1 MPDKEQLGILCL
13 LGLLAVLYVV
23 ALVIKYVV
31 EYWYAVATAVAG
43 LIVLR
48 VWLRRRYPVYLD
60 DEDDEDGYLEPV
72 PQE

>member
-23 ALVIKYVV
+23 GLVIKYVV
-31 EYWYAVATAVAG
+31 EYWYVVVPTVVG
-43 LIVLR
+43 LISLR
-48 VWLRRRYPVYLD
+48 VWWRRRYPLYYD
-60 DEDDEDGYLEPV
+60 DENDNLEPV